1 MDTDRQFKDRIYEQ
15 FARIGK
21 AVCSPKRLEIL
32 ELLCQAPKNVEVLAQ
47 QANLSVANASQHL
60 QVLRSA
66 GMVEGHKD
74 GLHVIYRIA
83 DSAVCTFIMEMRSLA
98 ERQLAEIDR
107 ITKAF
112 LTGHCGLEPV
122 NREELLARVR
132 SGKAMVIDVRPRDE
146 FAAGHI
152 AGAVSMPLGEL
163 EARLSELPRGKPIVA
178 YCRGPYCVL
187 AVKAVERL
195 RAKNYKAFRL
205 EDGVSEW
212 QARGFPVEPQPA
224 GAVEQG
230 YRRTRPRRLSAAV
243 GAGENNSIFS
253 ER

>member
-21 AVCSPKRLEIL
+21 AVCSPKRLEML
-32 ELLCQAPKNVEVLAQ
+32 ELLCQAPKSVEVLAQ

-66 GMVEGHKD
+66 GMVEGHKN
-74 GLHVIYRIA
+74 GLYVIYRIA
-83 DSAVCTFIMEMRSLA
+83 DPAVSIFIMEMRGLA

-107 ITKAF
+107 ITKTF
-112 LTGHCGLEPV
+112 LAGHISLEPV
-122 NREELLARVR
+122 NREELLDRVR
-132 SGKAMVIDVRPRDE
+132 SGKTVVIDVRPGDE

-152 AGAVSMPLGEL
+152 AGAVSMPLEEL
-163 EARLSELPRGKPIVA
+163 EARLSELPRGKYIVA

-187 AVKAVERL
+187 SIKAVERL

-212 QARGFPVEPQPA
+212 QARGFPI
-224 GAVEQG
+224 
-230 YRRTRPRRLSAAV
+230 TRAA
-243 GAGENNSIFS
+243 ELPH
-253 ER
+253 

>member
-47 QANLSVANASQHL
+47 QANVSVANASQHL

-66 GMVEGHKD
+66 GTVEGHKN
-74 GLHVIYRIA
+74 GLYVIYRIA
-83 DSAVCTFIMEMRSLA
+83 DPAVGIFIMEMRSLA
-98 ERQLAEIDR
+98 ERQLAEMDR
-107 ITKAF
+107 ITKTF
-112 LTGHCGLEPV
+112 LAGRIGLEPV
-122 NREELLARVR
+122 DQAELLERVR
-132 SGKAMVIDVRPRDE
+132 CGKAVVIDVRPGDE
-146 FAAGHI
+146 YEAGHI

-163 EARLSELPRGKPIVA
+163 EARLSELPRGKYIVA

-187 AVKAVERL
+187 SIKAVERL

-212 QARGFPVEPQPA
+212 QARGFPI
-224 GAVEQG
+224 
-230 YRRTRPRRLSAAV
+230 TRAA
-243 GAGENNSIFS
+243 ELPH
-253 ER
+253 

>member
-66 GMVEGHKD
+66 GMVEGRKD

-83 DSAVCTFIMEMRSLA
+83 DSAVCTFFMEMRGLA

-107 ITKAF
+107 ITKTF
-112 LTGHCGLEPV
+112 LAGHIGLEPV
-122 NREELLARVR
+122 NLEDLLDRVR
-132 SGKAMVIDVRPRDE
+132 SGRAMVIDVRPSDE

-152 AGAVSMPLGEL
+152 SGAVSIPLGEL
-163 EARLSELPRGKPIVA
+163 ESRLSE
-178 YCRGPYCVL
+178 
-187 AVKAVERL
+187 
-195 RAKNYKAFRL
+195 
-205 EDGVSEW
+205 
-212 QARGFPVEPQPA
+212 
-224 GAVEQG
+224 
-230 YRRTRPRRLSAAV
+230 
-243 GAGENNSIFS
+243 
-253 ER
+253 